1 MDKEL
6 SGASGSPSINPPKS
20 INQINI
26 EPSVSVEQINNTV
39 NFLVG
44 RICTIIDAS
53 YPDKEQAKAVK
64 QLIKNELYEASNKI
78 EVWATVS
85 ANDESTINKFP
96 YWKNDQIFSQT

>member
-26 EPSVSVEQINNTV
+26 EPSVSVEQINNAV

-78 EVWATVS
+78 GVWVEQMS
-85 ANDESTINKFP
+85 ESGVAYPFP